1 MAVSKVT
8 PRCPGLTQSS
18 HDVAPRDRFEKTF
31 DRVYAIANDT
41 SRRVNAQEL
50 ALVFIILA
58 QGNVFNIE
66 IASDHTVPEEL
77 LRLSE
82 LALMKGDF
90 LSNNTVAG
98 VQTLVCIGTICDITP
113 Y

>member
-1 MAVSKVT
+1 MK
-8 PRCPGLTQSS
+8 PS
-18 HDVAPRDRFEKTF
+18 HDVAPQDRFEKTF
-31 DRVYAIANDT
+31 DQVYNLADEIPC
-41 SRRVNAQEL
+41 RVNPQEL

-66 IASDHTVPEEL
+66 IASDPTVPEKL

-82 LALMKGDF
+82 LALVKGDF

-98 VQTLVCIGTICDITP
+98 VQTLVCICVICFIMP

>member
-1 MAVSKVT
+1 MK
-8 PRCPGLTQSS
+8 PS

-31 DRVYAIANDT
+31 EHVYAVTNET
-41 SRRVNAQEL
+41 SCRVNPQEL
-50 ALVFIILA
+50 ALVFIVLA

-66 IASDHTVPEEL
+66 IASDPTVPEKL

-82 LALMKGDF
+82 LAMLKGDF

-98 VQTLVCIGTICDITP
+98 VQTLVCIRILCYRKP
-113 Y
+113 

>member
-1 MAVSKVT
+1 M
-8 PRCPGLTQSS
+8 QSS
-18 HDVAPRDRFEKTF
+18 HDVAPQSCFEKIF
-31 DRVYAIANDT
+31 NRVYALTKKT
-41 SRRVNAQEL
+41 SPRVNSQEL

-66 IASDHTVPEEL
+66 IASDPTITEEL

-98 VQTLVCIGTICDITP
+98 IQTLVRIGTKGDVTVG
-113 Y
+113 